1 MKFRFRKILNPFI
14 KFSLIFLV
22 LFILIFNRQIPAF
35 IYNEYEFMV
44 RANYRLAEMFFN
56 QAEEMIDLRTG
67 RSDELVSDQE
77 KTRLY
82 QPINEAIEGIIE
94 ANDRQKTY
102 LAKQDKLLWLLPKT
116 YREYHRLELDYFQEG
131 YGVTIGNSLSVHI

>member
-1 MKFRFRKILNPFI
+1 
-14 KFSLIFLV
+14 
-22 LFILIFNRQIPAF
+22 
-35 IYNEYEFMV
+35 
-44 RANYRLAEMFFN
+44 MFFN
-56 QAEEMIDLRTG
+56 GAEKMIDMRTG

-116 YREYHRLELDYFQEG
+116 YREYHRLELDYFQDYSDSFHAYQEVKSAEHWF
-131 YGVTIGNSLSVHI
+131 YNTMERLSQTGTLLADIDFSQDYS